1 MNGEYAQPQHISDAI
16 YLGAAIVLSI
26 IGIVGFLFNTCVIFI
41 MIRDPRLWTPQNVI
55 IFNLATSDLAVSV
68 LGNPVTLAAAITKG
82 WIFGQTIC
90 VIYGFFMA
98 LFGIASITTLTVLA
112 YDRYLMIRYPFSSSR
127 LTKETALYAVVG
139 IWIYAFAVTGP
150 PLFGWN
156 RYVNE
161 SANIS
166 CSIDW
171 ESGEH
176 SNYVIYIFVFGL
188 FLPVTVIIYSYVSLV
203 VTVRK
208 ILGMYVYTSNEENW
222 RNIAEGFQH
231 LAHFPY
237 CLGAVDRKHIQR
249 TKSAGIYTKRRHYSM
264 ILFNGVRAAEKII
277 GQATKAECRVAIMVA
292 VMILAFLTAWMP
304 YSVLALMIAFGGVH
318 ISPVVS
324 IIPALCAKSSICW
337 NPIIYIGLNTQFRSA
352 WKRFLKIPGTVSEVS
367 LDADITTGMTKLMT
381 GHQELPVHPM
391 NNGDAS
397 HPPGLIMC
405 CLAHDEHRRS
415 TTYVDQ
421 YECNLEMKSCN
432 PQTLGK
438 QTETNLGDLAS
449 N

>member
-1 MNGEYAQPQHISDAI
+1 MNGEYAQPQHISDTI

-26 IGIVGFLFNTCVIFI
+26 IGIVGFIFNTCVIFI

-112 YDRYLMIRYPFSSSR
+112 YDRYLMIRFPFSSSR
-127 LTKETALYAVVG
+127 LTKETALYAIAG

-208 ILGMYVYTSNEENW
+208 
-222 RNIAEGFQH
+222 
-231 LAHFPY
+231 
-237 CLGAVDRKHIQR
+237 
-249 TKSAGIYTKRRHYSM
+249 
-264 ILFNGVRAAEKII
+264 RAAEKII

-292 VMILAFLTAWMP
+292 VMIVAFLTAWMP

-352 WKRFLKIPGTVSEVS
+352 WKRFLNIPGTSSDVS

-381 GHQELPVHPM
+381 GHQELPAHPTK
-391 NNGDAS
+391 NGDTT
-397 HPPGLIMC
+397 HQPGLIMC
-405 CLAHDEHRRS
+405 CLAHDEHRR
-415 TTYVDQ
+415 TTYD
-421 YECNLEMKSCN
+421 CGLEMRSCN
-432 PQTLGK
+432 PQAPDK
-438 QTETNLGDLAS
+438 RPESDIGDVSL
-449 N
+449 

>member
-26 IGIVGFLFNTCVIFI
+26 IGIVGFIFNTCVIFI
-41 MIRDPRLWTPQNVI
+41 MIRDTRLWTPQNVI

-127 LTKETALYAVVG
+127 LTKETALYAIAG

-208 ILGMYVYTSNEENW
+208 
-222 RNIAEGFQH
+222 
-231 LAHFPY
+231 
-237 CLGAVDRKHIQR
+237 
-249 TKSAGIYTKRRHYSM
+249 
-264 ILFNGVRAAEKII
+264 RAAEKII

-304 YSVLALMIAFGGVH
+304 YSVLALMIAFGDVH

-352 WKRFLKIPGTVSEVS
+352 WKRFLNIPGTLSEVS

-381 GHQELPVHPM
+381 GHQELPAHPM
-391 NNGDAS
+391 NNGDAAN
-397 HPPGLIMC
+397 PPGLIMC
-405 CLAHDEHRRS
+405 CLAHDEHQQSATFADR
-415 TTYVDQ
+415 

-432 PQTLGK
+432 PQ
-438 QTETNLGDLAS
+438 NLGDRPETDIGDVSL
-449 N
+449 

>member
-16 YLGAAIVLSI
+16 YLGAAIALSI

-127 LTKETALYAVVG
+127 LTKETALYAVAG

-166 CSIDW
+166 CSVDW

-208 ILGMYVYTSNEENW
+208 
-222 RNIAEGFQH
+222 
-231 LAHFPY
+231 
-237 CLGAVDRKHIQR
+237 
-249 TKSAGIYTKRRHYSM
+249 
-264 ILFNGVRAAEKII
+264 RAAEKII

-381 GHQELPVHPM
+381 GHQELPVHPG
-391 NNGDAS
+391 NNVDAD
-397 HPPGLIMC
+397 HPSGLIMC

-415 TTYVDQ
+415 ATYVDQ

-432 PQTLGK
+432 PQTLRK
-438 QTETNLGDLAS
+438 QTETNLGDVSL
-449 N
+449 

>member
-26 IGIVGFLFNTCVIFI
+26 IGIVGFIFNTCVIFI
-41 MIRDPRLWTPQNVI
+41 MIRDTRLWTPQNVI

-127 LTKETALYAVVG
+127 LTKETALYAIAG

-208 ILGMYVYTSNEENW
+208 
-222 RNIAEGFQH
+222 
-231 LAHFPY
+231 
-237 CLGAVDRKHIQR
+237 
-249 TKSAGIYTKRRHYSM
+249 
-264 ILFNGVRAAEKII
+264 RAAEKII

-352 WKRFLKIPGTVSEVS
+352 WKRFLNIQDTLSEVS

-381 GHQELPVHPM
+381 GHQELPAHPM

-405 CLAHDEHRRS
+405 CLAHDEHRQS
-415 TTYVDQ
+415 ATYADR

-432 PQTLGK
+432 PQTLGRRP
-438 QTETNLGDLAS
+438 ETDIGDVSL
-449 N
+449 

>member
-26 IGIVGFLFNTCVIFI
+26 IGIVGFIFNTCVIFI

-166 CSIDW
+166 CSVDW

-208 ILGMYVYTSNEENW
+208 
-222 RNIAEGFQH
+222 
-231 LAHFPY
+231 
-237 CLGAVDRKHIQR
+237 
-249 TKSAGIYTKRRHYSM
+249 
-264 ILFNGVRAAEKII
+264 RAAEKII

-391 NNGDAS
+391 DNGDAN

-438 QTETNLGDLAS
+438 QTETNLGDVSL
-449 N
+449 

>member
-1 MNGEYAQPQHISDAI
+1 MNGEYAQPQHISDSI

-112 YDRYLMIRYPFSSSR
+112 YDRYLMIRYPFSSTR
-127 LTKETALYAVVG
+127 LTKETAIYAIAG

-208 ILGMYVYTSNEENW
+208 
-222 RNIAEGFQH
+222 
-231 LAHFPY
+231 
-237 CLGAVDRKHIQR
+237 
-249 TKSAGIYTKRRHYSM
+249 
-264 ILFNGVRAAEKII
+264 RAAEKII

-352 WKRFLKIPGTVSEVS
+352 WKRFLNIPGPLSEVS

-381 GHQELPVHPM
+381 GHQELPSHPM
-391 NNGDAS
+391 NNGGAN

-415 TTYVDQ
+415 ATYADQ
-421 YECNLEMKSCN
+421 YQCNLEMKSCN

-438 QTETNLGDLAS
+438 RPETDIGDVSL
-449 N
+449 